1 MAINNDQTFK
11 DLTLYNK
18 LDINMQTREQKSTDA
33 TFAHKKHAC
42 TLTVDL
48 TLSQSLQI
56 LTSQIPICPINETMG
71 VLGRNLKQNR

>member
-1 MAINNDQTFK
+1 MK
-11 DLTLYNK
+11 S
-18 LDINMQTREQKSTDA
+18 KSTDA